1 MMSLGILGQIYL
13 VSMLVGG
20 GFIAVN
26 LFIGNISDGG
36 DDGGAG
42 ADGGS
47 SDAGGGH
54 DFNAGNGDG
63 GGVDAD
69 GSGGDGGGDDF
80 GGGGSNVKLIT
91 PNIARANF
99 FHSGQGRS
107 QHQLSTRVHSGTG
120 APPFLGRVGG
130 TILSILS
137 PMALAM
143 FLTFFGVFGMLF
155 ERLTQWLVF
164 LPLFERL
171 TPWLGFLTL
180 IPAVLMSI
188 AISNIFKF
196 AVRWLIVHGNVST
209 EAKADDSIGQ
219 VGEII
224 TPIKEGRAG
233 EVTYVIGSKRYHA
246 AAKSNKEGLEFKR
259 GSKVIITGIQDHV
272 VFVDECNLLEHM

>member
-47 SDAGGGH
+47 DAGGGH
-54 DFNAGNGDG
+54 DFNAGNGNG
-63 GGVDAD
+63 G
-69 GSGGDGGGDDF
+69 GGDGGAGDGVGDDF
-80 GGGGSNVKLIT
+80 GGGGNNVKLIT
-91 PNIARANF
+91 PNIARVNF
-99 FHSGQGRS
+99 FHSGQSRP
-107 QHQLSTRVHSGTG
+107 QHQLSTRMHSSTG

-155 ERLTQWLVF
+155 ERLM
-164 LPLFERL
+164 
-171 TPWLGFLTL
+171 PWLGFLTL
-180 IPAVLMSI
+180 IPAVLISI

-196 AVRWLIVHGNVST
+196 AVQWLIVHGNVST

-246 AAKSNKEGLEFKR
+246 AAKSTKEGLEFKR